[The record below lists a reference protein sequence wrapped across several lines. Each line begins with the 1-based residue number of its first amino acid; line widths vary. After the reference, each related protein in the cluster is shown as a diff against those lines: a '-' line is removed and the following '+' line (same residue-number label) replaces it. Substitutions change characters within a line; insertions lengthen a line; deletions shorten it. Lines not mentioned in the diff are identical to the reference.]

1 MKTNPQKGAYP
12 TWSDLL
18 AILGIYLVAMLAF
31 NLGGGLLLRFGIA
44 SQGPVVA
51 LVYALT
57 FLSTICY
64 ALFAKRLRV
73 GPDEKLLRFGFRKT
87 DPALVLWGVITVLAT
102 TLVIE
107 PLLELF
113 PSQWLEW
120 LGDQMKLG
128 GWMMLTTVVVAP
140 ILEEILFRGI
150 LQESLTRKYGPWR
163 GILIASAIFGI
174 VHGIPQQALNAF
186 FVGAMIGFIYYK
198 TQSLYTD
205 PCAEQRRLLFR
216 LDAQRR
222 KDRLHEGD
230 VRERTELPC
239 AVRRGLRRPAA
250 GRRRHRTHAPAESQ
264 RGGSG
269 GGSVRKR
276 ESFREK

>member
-73 GPDEKLLRFGFRKT
+73 GPDVKLLRFGFRKT

-113 PSQWLEW
+113 PSRWLEW

-140 ILEEILFRGI
+140 IL
-150 LQESLTRKYGPWR
+150 QESLTRKYGPWR
-163 GILIASAIFGI
+163 GILIASAVFGI

-198 TQSLYTD
+198 TQSLI
-205 PCAEQRRLLFR
+205 PCILIHALNNAVSYFVWMLSGEKIVFTKEMFGSERSYHVLYAAACVVLL
-216 LDAQRR
+216 LAVA
-222 KDRLHEGD
+222 GI
-230 VRERTELPC
+230 VRT
-239 AVRRGLRRPAA
+239 LRRNRNVEVPAA
-250 GRRRHRTHAPAESQ
+250 EASENGKVF
-264 RGGSG
+264 G
-269 GGSVRKR
+269 
-276 ESFREK
+276 

>member
-18 AILGIYLVAMLAF
+18 AILGIYLIAMLAF

-73 GPDEKLLRFGFRKT
+73 GPDVKLLRFGFRKT

-140 ILEEILFRGI
+140 ILEEMVRAFCRGGDQLRAI
-150 LQESLTRKYGPWR
+150 ER
-163 GILIASAIFGI
+163 LIARLETGYSAD
-174 VHGIPQQALNAF
+174 
-186 FVGAMIGFIYYK
+186 
-198 TQSLYTD
+198 TD
-205 PCAEQRRLLFR
+205 PI
-216 LDAQRR
+216 
-222 KDRLHEGD
+222 
-230 VRERTELPC
+230 
-239 AVRRGLRRPAA
+239 
-250 GRRRHRTHAPAESQ
+250 PAE
-264 RGGSG
+264 
-269 GGSVRKR
+269 
-276 ESFREK
+276 FRALWNTFRIALATEDTAHGE

>member
-73 GPDEKLLRFGFRKT
+73 GPDVKLLRFGFRKT

-113 PSQWLEW
+113 PSRWLEW

-174 VHGIPQQALNAF
+174 VHGIPQQALNA
-186 FVGAMIGFIYYK
+186 
-198 TQSLYTD
+198 
-205 PCAEQRRLLFR
+205 
-216 LDAQRR
+216 
-222 KDRLHEGD
+222 
-230 VRERTELPC
+230 
-239 AVRRGLRRPAA
+239 
-250 GRRRHRTHAPAESQ
+250 
-264 RGGSG
+264 
-269 GGSVRKR
+269 
-276 ESFREK
+276 